1 MKTLLTFAVVTLA
14 AAASL
19 AGPGRAPGGHGHR
32 GGMEGGPDDPIVRL
46 VNNHIVAEKIGLS
59 DEQRE
64 KIKQINLENRD
75 NSEALRKT
83 LRDAM
88 EKQAELLKA
97 DKIDEAAVMAEI
109 DKAFDARKEMAKRR
123 TRRVIAIKSILTP
136 EQVGKALA
144 ELKNHPRPKLNR
156 ENGPRGKRP
165 HGGRPCDEEMR
176 PESDDRRPESED

>member
-19 AGPGRAPGGHGHR
+19 AGPGRAPGGHGRR

-46 VNNHIVAEKIGLS
+46 VNNHKVAEKIGLS

-64 KIKQINLENRD
+64 KIKQINRENRD

-83 LRDAM
+83 FRDAM

-156 ENGPRGKRP
+156 ENGPRGKHP